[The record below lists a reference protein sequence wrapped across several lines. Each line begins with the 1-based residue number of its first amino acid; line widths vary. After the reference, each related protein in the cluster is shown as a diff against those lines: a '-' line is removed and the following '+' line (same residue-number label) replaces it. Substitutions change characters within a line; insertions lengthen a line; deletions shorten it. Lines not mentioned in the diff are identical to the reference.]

1 MTTLTFYGIRELT
14 PGPRWRQLFD
24 ATWAGYRNWYLS
36 EGEFTRPSLESAHRM
51 LTRHMP
57 ELAGTWEHLVELS
70 GGDETAARML
80 TLYDPP
86 QFLPGCSQLALTGET
101 PMLIRNYD
109 YRPELCERVVYSSAF
124 TGRRVIGSSDCLW
137 GLLDG
142 MSDAGLAI
150 SLAFA
155 APRRRF
161 GIRHSADRP
170 LPTRGCRHRWRCNR
184 RVGQGAGEY
193 GVQPHNFGP
202 ER

>member
-1 MTTLTFYGIRELT
+1 
-14 PGPRWRQLFD
+14 
-24 ATWAGYRNWYLS
+24 
-36 EGEFTRPSLESAHRM
+36 M

-124 TGRRVIGSSDCLW
+124 TGRRVIGSRDCLW

-142 MSDAGLAI
+142 
-150 SLAFA
+150 
-155 APRRRF
+155 
-161 GIRHSADRP
+161 
-170 LPTRGCRHRWRCNR
+170 
-184 RVGQGAGEY
+184 E
-193 GVQPHNFGP
+193 
-202 ER
+202 